1 MDSIILCAVALKLS
15 DQRSLE
21 SFILCIIHQRHF
33 TCDNTTVTTDSL
45 LELVNNILV
54 YKIKENC
61 YQSLL
66 LVAFYFLFFCFPV
79 SLKERRRVPNS
90 NEMLHIVSGKYVVN
104 QITEF
109 RA

>member
-1 MDSIILCAVALKLS
+1 MNSIILCAVALKLS

-33 TCDNTTVTTDSL
+33 TCDNTTVTMDSL